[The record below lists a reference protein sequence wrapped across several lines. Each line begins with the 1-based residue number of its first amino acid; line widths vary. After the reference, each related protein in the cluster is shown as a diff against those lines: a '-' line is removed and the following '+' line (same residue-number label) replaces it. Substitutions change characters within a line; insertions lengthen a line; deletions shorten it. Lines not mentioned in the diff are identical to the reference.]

1 MMDEILLKNYHIAL
15 EQKYNAICFD
25 IDGTLTE
32 KNSEKI
38 NKDIIY
44 NLSILLKRRIP
55 IVFITGRGET
65 GINDL
70 LNEIIP
76 DLKEKYGISDNMLLN
91 MYALLN
97 DGARLFSTK
106 NNNKNFKIFNNSE
119 FISSPKSLSDL
130 SYFNQ
135 KIIYTLS
142 ELIKSKKLSI
152 SYSKDFNTGI
162 ILNVRIC
169 LNIKDNIL
177 ENLVIEMVNELLK
190 KENLDTLNVTKGMHG
205 GRKIIQ
211 IGTAIKS
218 DAISKVESIIGI
230 PKDSM
235 LRIGD
240 CGDIL
245 GNDFSMLDCPQGFSV
260 DKTSGKN
267 NACFPIIDKNGN
279 ILKGVA
285 ATKYI
290 IENAKILPTICLENA
305 NEQNYR
311 KNYALVERKIDIGRK
326 KHLSE
331 FNKLINE
338 LFKTYDGINSI
349 FDKETGS
356 IKFLDY
362 EWELIDDNNP
372 LKQLWKTRYDNSLLY
387 SLKDNYGYLL
397 RGSKTYYYFLANRVL
412 DEYNK
417 NNEDLTTKD
426 VVLDWFDNYYD
437 FFKKTVIAINQL
449 DNINELCNKR
459 MILAIL
465 DNIRNYLLISI
476 NQQLFSNYENKIVMI
491 NMENLRNMKSIKKFY
506 EILLRNELLMKKIC
520 FEKNVILNKDE
531 IIKLIIDTIKLLKE
545 HKFKFNN
552 SQEKENYSKEF
563 RAYREIDN
571 FAENYITV
579 ELSKRKIN
587 VNSKKIG
594 VCGMCYGGIEL
605 PVLFK
610 IIDND
615 IEDISL
621 LKLNK
626 IASGYAKK
634 QSFELRL
641 FDVKDF
647 GGIKLYGVDKSKK
660 YLLADDNLLTGKTMQ
675 LAMNSMYDI
684 GIDISGLS
692 IVRYPSVNRINQ
704 MFMPNHGAV
713 DYNMFFDYINGL
725 CFPSP
730 YSWKDPNSTNKY
742 KDSLDVFDINRR
754 KIIECLLK
762 NGDYKEKSE
771 VYKLKAK

>member
-1 MMDEILLKNYHIAL
+1 MMNKELVLNYKKAL
-15 EQKYNAICFD
+15 NQKYNAICFD

-32 KNSEKI
+32 NNSKKI

-65 GINDL
+65 GIKDL

-76 DLKEKYGISDNMLLN
+76 DLKEKYSVSDNMLLN
-91 MYALLN
+91 MYALVN

-106 NNNKNFKIFNNSE
+106 NLNKNLKIFNNSE
-119 FISSPKSLSDL
+119 FISSAKSLSDL
-130 SYFNQ
+130 SYFDQ
-135 KIIYTLS
+135 KIKYTLS
-142 ELIKSKKLSI
+142 ELIKEKKLSI
-152 SYSKDFNTGI
+152 SYSKDFNTNT
-162 ILNVRIC
+162 ILNIRIC
-169 LNIKDNIL
+169 LNINDDIL
-177 ENLVIEMVNELLK
+177 ENFVIKIVNELLK
-190 KENLDTLNVTKGMHG
+190 KERLYTLNVTTGMHD

-218 DAISKVESIIGI
+218 DAIEKVESIIGI
-230 PKDSM
+230 PKNSM

-240 CGDIL
+240 CGDAM

-260 DKTSGKN
+260 DKISGKS

-279 ILKGVA
+279 ILKGVD

-305 NEQNYR
+305 NEHNYR

-331 FNKLINE
+331 FNKIINE

-362 EWELIDDNNP
+362 EWELIEDDNP
-372 LKQLWKTRYDNSLLY
+372 LKQLWQTSNENSLLY

-412 DEYNK
+412 DVYSE
-417 NNEDLTTKD
+417 NNQDLTTKD
-426 VVLDWFDNYYD
+426 VVLDWFNNYCD
-437 FFKKTVIAINQL
+437 FFKKTIIALNKLDDINQVY
-449 DNINELCNKR
+449 NKR

-476 NQQLFSNYENKIVMI
+476 NQQLFCNYENQIIMI
-491 NMENLRNMKSIKKFY
+491 NMENVKNVKLVKRFY
-506 EILLRNELLMKKIC
+506 DVLLRNEFLMKKIC
-520 FEKNVILNKDE
+520 FENDTVIDKDE
-531 IIKLIIDTIKLLKE
+531 LIRLIMDTIKLLKE
-545 HKFKFNN
+545 HEFKFNN
-552 SQEKENYSKEF
+552 SQIKENYSKEF

-579 ELSKRKIN
+579 ELSKRKIGN
-587 VNSKKIG
+587 YSKEIG
-594 VCGMCYGGIEL
+594 ICGMCYGGVEL
-605 PVLFK
+605 PILFK
-610 IIDND
+610 IIDNNL
-615 IEDISL
+615 EDISL
-621 LKLNK
+621 LKFNK
-626 IASGYAKK
+626 IASGYTKK

-641 FDVKDF
+641 FDVNDF
-647 GGIKLYGVDKSKK
+647 GGIELYGIDKSKK
-660 YLLADDNLLTGKTMQ
+660 YFLADDNLLTGKTMQ

-684 GIDISGLS
+684 GIDVSGLS
-692 IVRYPSVNRINQ
+692 IVRYPSVNKINQ

-730 YSWKDPNSTNKY
+730 YSWKDPKSTNKY
-742 KDSLDVFDINRR
+742 KDSLDVFDITRR

-762 NGDYKEKSE
+762 NGDYSEKSE

>member
-1 MMDEILLKNYHIAL
+1 MVNKELISNYNKAL
-15 EQKYNAICFD
+15 NQKYNAICFD

-32 KNSEKI
+32 NNSKKI

-44 NLSILLKRRIP
+44 NLSILLKRKIP

-76 DLKEKYGISDNMLLN
+76 DLKEKYNVSDNMLLN
-91 MYALLN
+91 MYALVN

-106 NNNKNFKIFNNSE
+106 NRNKNFKIFNNSE

-130 SYFNQ
+130 SCFNQ

-142 ELIKSKKLSI
+142 ELTKEKKLSI
-152 SYSKDFNTGI
+152 SYSKDFNTGT

-169 LNIKDNIL
+169 LNIKDDIL
-177 ENLVIEMVNELLK
+177 EDLVVKMVDEILK
-190 KENLDTLNVTKGMHG
+190 KEKLDTLKVTTGMHD

-218 DAISKVESIIGI
+218 EAIEKAELIIGV
-230 PKDSM
+230 PKNSM

-240 CGDIL
+240 CGDAM
-245 GNDFSMLDCPQGFSV
+245 GNDFSMLNCPQGFSV
-260 DKTSGKN
+260 DKISGKN

-279 ILKGVA
+279 ILKGIA
-285 ATKYI
+285 ATKFI

-305 NEQNYR
+305 NEHNYR

-331 FNKLINE
+331 FNKIINE

-349 FDKETGS
+349 FDKQTGS

-362 EWELIDDNNP
+362 EWELIDDDNS
-372 LKQLWKTRYDNSLLY
+372 LKQLWQTSNDNSLLY
-387 SLKDNYGYLL
+387 SLKDNDGYLL
-397 RGSKTYYYFLANRVL
+397 RGSKTYYYFLANRVS
-412 DEYNK
+412 DEYSK
-417 NNEDLTTKD
+417 NNQDLTTKEI
-426 VVLDWFDNYYD
+426 VLDWFNNYCD
-437 FFKKTVIAINQL
+437 FFEKTIVALNKL
-449 DNINELCNKR
+449 DNINQVYNKR

-476 NQQLFSNYENKIVMI
+476 NQQLFSNYENQIIMI
-491 NMENLRNMKSIKKFY
+491 NMEKVENIKLIKKLY
-506 EILLRNELLMKKIC
+506 DILLKNELLMKKIC
-520 FEKNVILNKDE
+520 FENDAIIDKDE
-531 IIKLIIDTIKLLKE
+531 IIKLIIDTINLLKE
-545 HKFKFNN
+545 HEFKFNN
-552 SQEKENYSKEF
+552 SQVKENYSKEF

-579 ELSKRKIN
+579 ELSKRKIDN
-587 VNSKKIG
+587 YSKEIG
-594 VCGMCYGGIEL
+594 VCGMCYGGVEL
-605 PVLFK
+605 PILFK

-621 LKLNK
+621 LKFNK

-641 FDVKDF
+641 FDVDDF

-684 GIDISGLS
+684 GIYVTGLS

-730 YSWKDPNSTNKY
+730 YSWKDPNSTDKY
-742 KDSLDVFDINRR
+742 KDSLDVFDTNRR
-754 KIIECLLK
+754 KWRL
-762 NGDYKEKSE
+762 
-771 VYKLKAK
+771 